1 MRKGILLAGGN
12 GTRLHPVT
20 RAVSKQLMPV
30 YDKPMIYY
38 PLSVLMLAGIRN
50 VLVITTPRDE
60 DAFSALLGDG
70 SQWGMAI
77 SYATQSRPDGIA
89 QAFLIGKSFLAGD
102 PCTLALGDNLF
113 YGHGLPERLRAA
125 AAATAGATI
134 FAYRVKDPQRYGVV
148 TFDAHQRAT
157 AIVEK
162 PAQPL
167 SPYAVTGLY
176 FYDGDIVSVAQSL
189 RPSGRGELEITD
201 VNRIYLDRYRLSVEI
216 IGRGFAWFDAGTHD
230 ALLEAAQFIQV
241 TQNRQGILI
250 ASPEEIAWR
259 AGWITAEEL
268 LRQAHTMDKT
278 AYGEALLGAVEMA

>member
-50 VLVITTPRDE
+50 VLVITTPRDG

-70 SQWGMAI
+70 SQWGMTI
-77 SYATQSRPDGIA
+77 SYAAQPRPDGIA
-89 QAFLIGKSFLAGD
+89 QAFLIARSFLAGD
-102 PCTLALGDNLF
+102 ACTLVLGDNLF
-113 YGHGLPERLRAA
+113 YGHGLPDRLRQASSA
-125 AAATAGATI
+125 SSGATV

-148 TFDAHQRAT
+148 AFDAHHRAT

-162 PAQPL
+162 PAMPP
-167 SPYAVTGLY
+167 SPFAVTGLY

-189 RPSGRGELEITD
+189 KPSGRGELEITD
-201 VNRIYLDRYRLSVEI
+201 INQIYLDRQHLAVEI
-216 IGRGFAWFDAGTHD
+216 LGRGFAWFDAGTHD

-268 LRQAHTMDKT
+268 LRQAGTMAKT
-278 AYGEALLGAVEMA
+278 SYGEALLGAVEQS